1 MSAGPSS
8 SGAVLGLAYTTPI
21 MLLHQILEPEEEK
34 GVRAI
39 SHRIPGDQQQCPPA
53 SGHTGARN
61 QGDAAGK
68 AAGAAASSGT
78 VTLPCTTT
86 FWLDSRCAAFEC
98 VIGAL

>member
-8 SGAVLGLAYTTPI
+8 SGAVPFAYTSPI

-53 SGHTGARN
+53 SGYTGARN

-68 AAGAAASSGT
+68 AAGAAASLSPVPPPSG
-78 VTLPCTTT
+78 
-86 FWLDSRCAAFEC
+86 
-98 VIGAL
+98 